1 MLVSAPAK
9 GLKPVN
15 GVGKAQH
22 DAAATAAERQR
33 NGVAP
38 QSDGGLWP
46 SRFAPALGLAAAPA
60 LPCRVCV
67 LVCVFSAVLAGCCS
81 AVTVPAHAPRMQA
94 DGNEKSGVT
103 EFQNK
108 FLMRQLPENEQ

>member
-1 MLVSAPAK
+1 VLVSAPAK

-15 GVGKAQH
+15 DGKKAQH
-22 DAAATAAERQR
+22 DAAATTAERQR

-38 QSDGGLWP
+38 QSDGGFWP

-60 LPCRVCV
+60 LPCGVCV
-67 LVCVFSAVLAGCCS
+67 LVCVFSVVLDDCCS
-81 AVTVPAHAPRMQA
+81 AVTMPAHAPRARA
-94 DGNEKSGVT
+94 DVNEKSGVK

-108 FLMRQLPENEQ
+108 FLMQQLPENEQ